1 MKSWVKVARYHLVRP
16 VLFVTLPLAILAFV
30 FAVDVA
36 RGGDTFRDGLGGIFL
51 MFFITGVQRI
61 GGWLPFGLALGAT
74 RRSFYA
80 GTALLGVSMSLL
92 YGLVIAGLQA
102 IERATGG
109 WGLSITFFRVPH
121 LLNGPWYATWLTS
134 FVGLSALFVYGM
146 WYGIVNRRWGMLG
159 LIAFVA
165 AQVLVVLAYFSGRP
179 RAARHQRERPRPD
192 RRHRRPDGSVP
203 GRRPRHDPPRH
214 GLREPRPLA
223 CILPGPL
230 FQPEQRA
237 SDADRG
243 DGYGISKRHW
253 AECTR

>member
-165 AQVLVVLAYFSGRP
+165 AQVLVVLAYFWAGLGRP
-179 RAARHQRERPRPD
+179 VTSVSALDLTGVIAALTVVFLAGGHATI
-192 RRHRRPDGSVP
+192 RRV
-203 GRRPRHDPPRH
+203 
-214 GLREPRPLA
+214 
-223 CILPGPL
+223 
-230 FQPEQRA
+230 
-237 SDADRG
+237 
-243 DGYGISKRHW
+243 
-253 AECTR
+253 TV